1 MRVVG
6 LRRRSRKL
14 GGPASKGWRGGLV
27 FDRNEHCGSIAVGE
41 QTVGPDVTAGV
52 DVRVGC

>member
-1 MRVVG
+1 M
-6 LRRRSRKL
+6 RRRSRKL

-27 FDRNEHCGSIAVGE
+27 FDRNEHRGSIAAGE